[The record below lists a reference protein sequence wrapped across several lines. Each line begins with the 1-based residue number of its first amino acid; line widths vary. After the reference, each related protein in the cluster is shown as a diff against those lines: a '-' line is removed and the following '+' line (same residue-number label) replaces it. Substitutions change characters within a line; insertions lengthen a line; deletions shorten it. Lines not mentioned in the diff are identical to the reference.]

1 MKTRKFI
8 ARMVLTASL
17 STFSTLINCAP
28 SDAPLPMPVFAIEG
42 LDKMLAESTQGG
54 ILNGGAEDSGKAFAK
69 EISTITQQE
78 LVDAAGNVTISAK
91 ELANVFPEQNRA
103 NMEKIFNIALYVQ
116 QRIEKAAGVPQGDL
130 ATAVASFLY
139 GAWSAYNG
147 GAEIPDEKIPVLHR
161 QIQQVFANND
171 TMRNILSNGT
181 TEQRRKLYEYLSM
194 TGNWMAMFSD
204 TLKQTQ
210 DPNTINAI
218 REIARQLYYSSFK
231 LDIERLHIAQDGS
244 LSLG

>member
-1 MKTRKFI
+1 MKPGKFI
-8 ARMVLTASL
+8 ARMLLTASL

-28 SDAPLPMPVFAIEG
+28 SDAPLPMPAFAIEG
-42 LDKMLAESTQGG
+42 LDKMLAESVQ
-54 ILNGGAEDSGKAFAK
+54 ISSRNSASDDSGKAFAR

-78 LVDAAGNVTISAK
+78 LVDAASNVTASAK
-91 ELANVFPEQNRA
+91 ELAKVFPEQNRA

-116 QRIEKAAGVPQGDL
+116 QRIEKAAGVPEGDL
-130 ATAVASFLY
+130 ATAVSSFLY

-171 TMRNILSNGT
+171 TMRNILNNGT
-181 TEQRRKLYEYLSM
+181 ADQRQKLYEYLSM

-210 DPNTINAI
+210 DQNTINAI
-218 REIARQLYYSSFK
+218 REIAKQLYYSSFK